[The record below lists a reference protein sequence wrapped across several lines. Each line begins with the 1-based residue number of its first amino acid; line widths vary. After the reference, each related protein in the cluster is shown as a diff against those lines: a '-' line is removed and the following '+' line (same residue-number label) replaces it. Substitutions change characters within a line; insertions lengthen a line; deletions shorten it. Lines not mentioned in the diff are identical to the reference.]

1 MTSIARF
8 FVKQSF
14 TKNVACFEACKKSQD
29 FFDTLEK
36 NALQLQCVL
45 LVYVFMVFVMA
56 CSDFSL
62 LPL

>member
-1 MTSIARF
+1 MWRVLKRA
-8 FVKQSF
+8 
-14 TKNVACFEACKKSQD
+14 KKSQD
-29 FFDTLEK
+29 FFDALEK
-36 NALQLQCVL
+36 NALQLQFVL